1 YSNVDYDCLRKYD
14 NNNKHFSITI
24 IIENREAEQKHVT
37 GYKCVYGYD
46 NYRVKLE
53 YDIRTGRWKIIP
65 QQLSDILFHDIQ
77 TLGFNEQIE
86 TIIKRLNQQ
95 FFVLI
100 YFEIFSPFFNQTIQ
114 PSTTQQNEVNPLV
127 NIVQENSEQLYPNVD
142 YDLYSSV
149 CGSRSD
155 VNSLAPPSTAPRRSR
170 QNSACS
176 TQSSVR
182 YLLKIY
188 RSFPLPSAPVR
199 QRRVIESIL
208 LHVQR
213 KKKTFEKIVDVIKE
227 RETITMYDLGL
238 EFLHVHNDVDCQVD
252 DIGPRSVLILNYKDQ
267 YTSVHV

>member
-53 YDIRTGRWKIIP
+53 YDIRTGR
-65 QQLSDILFHDIQ
+65 
-77 TLGFNEQIE
+77 FNEQIE

-182 YLLKIY
+182 YVS
-188 RSFPLPSAPVR
+188 SFPLPSAPVR